1 MKKPQDHKK
10 PKKQQDLEQTLKA
23 LQELRESKD
32 IDLIADAVWEII
44 SVYGLTMAEVSA
56 LNYYIT
62 ERAIKSPHNAVF
74 LKEQLGLDVE
84 SLGIDGVLQV
94 QRALVATYLDQMKE
108 G

>member
-10 PKKQQDLEQTLKA
+10 PKKQQDLEQALKA

-32 IDLIADAVWEII
+32 LDMIAEAVWEII
-44 SVYGLTMAEVSA
+44 SAYGLTMAEVSA
-56 LNYYIT
+56 LNYYIV

-74 LKEQLGLDVE
+74 LNEKLRLDVE
-84 SLGIDGVLQV
+84 TLAIDGVLQV